1 MPVPFTAALPALLL
15 LPALGGPGTVVEAD
29 FAPASAFVPPAAIS
43 HAPDVVPYGAHV
55 RVTEARSG
63 AGTAVTVELTGVAP
77 ATELAAHVHTARCGA
92 DPAASGPHY
101 QDAVDPVQP
110 STDPAYANDRNE
122 LRLALRTDAHGD
134 AAARA
139 AVPWRF
145 RPDGARSL
153 VLHTVHAEGARAAGA
168 RVACVNVDF

>member
-1 MPVPFTAALPALLL
+1 MPVPFTTALPALLL

-29 FAPASAFVPPAAIS
+29 FAPATAFVPPAAIS
-43 HAPDVVPYGAHV
+43 HAPDVVPYGSRV

-63 AGTAVTVELTGVAP
+63 TGTAVGLELTGIVP
-77 ATELAAHVHTARCGA
+77 ATELTAHVHTGQCGA

-110 STDPAYANDRNE
+110 PTDPAYANDRNE
-122 LRLALRTDAHGD
+122 VRLALRTDAAGD
-134 AAARA
+134 GTART
-139 AVPWRF
+139 AVHWRF
-145 RPDGARSL
+145 RPGGARSL
-153 VLHTVHAEGARAAGA
+153 VLHTVHAEGAHPAGA